1 MSSRDR
7 IMAKVRA
14 GLGDTRDGAQ
24 RQASVEQRLAERSRH
39 LIPSRAAGKSSAELV
54 AILRQ
59 WLAAASGHVLEVA
72 DEAAVPAAVA
82 GYLRDHNLPA
92 RARIGDDA
100 FLAGIAWAR
109 EPALSI
115 ERGRAIATDTAGITH
130 ALAAVAE
137 SGTVVVASGA
147 ANPVTLSFLPEA
159 NIVVVRRSDVVGP
172 LEDAFARARSAAGAG
187 DGRMPRTL
195 NMISG
200 PSRSA
205 DIGGVPV
212 LGAHGPRRLC
222 VIVVG

>member
-1 MSSRDR
+1 MSSRDE

-14 GLGDTRDGAQ
+14 GLGARPDDSR
-24 RQASVEQRLAERSRH
+24 RRENAERHLAARERH
-39 LIPSRAAGKSSAELV
+39 LIPSRAAGKSVSELV
-54 AILRQ
+54 AILRR
-59 WLAAASGHVLEVA
+59 WLEAASGHVLEVA
-72 DEAAVPAAVA
+72 SEAELPAAVA
-82 GYLRDHNLPA
+82 RYLREHNLPA
-92 RARIGDDA
+92 RARLGDDGY
-100 FLAGIAWAR
+100 LAGIPWSQEA
-109 EPALSI
+109 ALTV
-115 ERGRAIATDTAGITH
+115 ERGRAVATDTAGITH

-137 SGTVVVASGA
+137 SGTVIVASGA

-172 LEDAFARARSAAGAG
+172 LEDALARARSAAGAG